1 MPMIGTVFRP
11 PVDASIGAPPPGVL
25 RRARRHPGFVVG
37 ATLLLIISVAA
48 IGATQLAPHDPYAQN
63 LMRRLRPPVWTAG
76 GTWNFPLGTD
86 PFGRDYLSRL
96 MHGARLALLV
106 GFGAATLAGLIGSV
120 LGIVA
125 GYFRGRTERLISLL
139 IATRLALPSL
149 LIALAVLQVAGSGLW
164 IVVLVLGLTLWDRFA
179 VVLRT
184 AVLQIGRLDYVVAA
198 RATGASHLRIMLREV
213 LPNVL
218 GHFLVVFS
226 YEAGQAVLAAAALS
240 FLGLGIQPPE
250 PSWGLMMAEGRNWL
264 LVNPWLIAIAGFAV
278 MLLVLAMNLVGDG
291 LRDVLTPSTR
301 E

>member
-1 MPMIGTVFRP
+1 MIGSVFRQSLELDLP
-11 PVDASIGAPPPGVL
+11 PPPPGVL
-25 RRARRHPGFVVG
+25 RRACRHPGFVVG
-37 ATLLLIISVAA
+37 AMLLLLITIAA
-48 IGATQLAPHDPYAQN
+48 IGADFLAPHDPYAQS
-63 LMRRLRPPVWTAG
+63 LMRRLRPPVWMDRG
-76 GTWNFPLGTD
+76 SWSFPLGTD

-106 GFGAATLAGLIGSV
+106 GLGAATLAGLIGGT

-125 GYFRGRTERLISLL
+125 GYFRGRTDRIISLL
-139 IATRLALPSL
+139 ISTRLALPSL
-149 LIALAVLQVAGSGLW
+149 LIALAVLQVAGSGVW

-184 AVLQIGRLDYVVAA
+184 AVLQIGRLDYVLAA
-198 RATGASHLRIMLREV
+198 RATGASHSRIMLREV

-264 LVNPWLIAIAGFAV
+264 TVNPWLIAIAGFAV
-278 MLLVLAMNLVGDG
+278 MLLVLALNLVGDG
-291 LRDVLTPSTR
+291 LRDVLAPDER